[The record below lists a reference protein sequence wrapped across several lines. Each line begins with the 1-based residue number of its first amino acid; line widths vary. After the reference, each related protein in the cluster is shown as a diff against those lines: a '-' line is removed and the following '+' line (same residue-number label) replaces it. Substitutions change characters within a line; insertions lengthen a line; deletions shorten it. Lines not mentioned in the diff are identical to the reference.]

1 MKYSKKTFKNE
12 AEKREFVNRCESDF
26 EALLDESLS
35 KVWAIEG
42 LKTIGLSGPSCSGK
56 TTAAKKL
63 IDDLSAHGR
72 VVRVISI
79 DDFFKDTERAKTGDE
94 PPDFDS
100 VNAIDLDEFVRC
112 TEDIYAGRTARIPR
126 FDFLTGKRAGYTE
139 IAPDPKDVYIFEGIQ
154 AIYPEVVRALGGA
167 ESVYIRVM
175 SEINVE
181 GTVFEP
187 NEIRLMRRIVRDR
200 NFRGA
205 DPEYSMFLWQSV
217 RENEERSIF
226 PYEHNCNVKI
236 DSTIPY
242 EINVLVQFLRP
253 LLMQIGRESKF
264 YAQAKELLEKTEGIE
279 SIPSIMIPD
288 GSIYYEFIKNEH
300 IN

>member
-112 TEDIYAGRTARIPR
+112 TEDIYARS
-126 FDFLTGKRAGYTE
+126 
-139 IAPDPKDVYIFEGIQ
+139 
-154 AIYPEVVRALGGA
+154 
-167 ESVYIRVM
+167 ESTR
-175 SEINVE
+175 
-181 GTVFEP
+181 
-187 NEIRLMRRIVRDR
+187 
-200 NFRGA
+200 
-205 DPEYSMFLWQSV
+205 
-217 RENEERSIF
+217 
-226 PYEHNCNVKI
+226 
-236 DSTIPY
+236 
-242 EINVLVQFLRP
+242 
-253 LLMQIGRESKF
+253 
-264 YAQAKELLEKTEGIE
+264 
-279 SIPSIMIPD
+279 
-288 GSIYYEFIKNEH
+288 
-300 IN
+300 